1 MADDEAQAIA
11 QRMAELRRNLI
22 TDVREVSQ
30 GARVMT
36 DWKFYVGRFP
46 WAALGLAALAGFMA
60 VPKKRAV
67 ISPDQEALAELV
79 RKKHLRLNVDH
90 KQEKPGL
97 VSAIV
102 ATAASVVAKAAM
114 GYFGERMRTAAV
126 QKAHQDSDYESSAA
140 SIH

>member
-1 MADDEAQAIA
+1 MADDEAQMISR
-11 QRMAELRRNLI
+11 RMAELRRDLI
-22 TDVREVSQ
+22 TDVLQVRQ

-46 WAALGLAALAGFMA
+46 WVALGVAALAGFMA
-60 VPKKRAV
+60 VPRKKAV

-97 VSAIV
+97 ISAIV
-102 ATAASVVAKAAM
+102 ATAASVAAKSAM
-114 GYFGERMRTAAV
+114 GYFSERMRSVAE
-126 QKAHQDSDYESSAA
+126 QKAHQRSEVEASAA